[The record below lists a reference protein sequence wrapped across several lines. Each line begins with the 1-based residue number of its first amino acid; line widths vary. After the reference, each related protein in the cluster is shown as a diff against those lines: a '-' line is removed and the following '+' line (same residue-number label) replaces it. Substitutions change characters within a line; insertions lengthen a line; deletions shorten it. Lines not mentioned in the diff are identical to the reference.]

1 LLVAVVGGHRCDEA
15 IAVTARRVGAL
26 LAKAGATV
34 VCGGLGGAMEAV
46 CAGAKKAGGLT
57 VGILPGEDKR
67 AANPYVDIPLP
78 SGMGYTRN
86 TLVVGCA
93 DIVIALPGEYGTL
106 SEIAF
111 ALNAKKPVIG
121 LGSWDIKGMCQV
133 DTPEEAVSLAKKLA
147 PKGKT
152 DNKA

>member
-1 LLVAVVGGHRCDEA
+1 MVGGHRCDEA
-15 IAVTARRVGAL
+15 IAGTARRVGAL

-46 CAGAKKAGGLT
+46 CAGAKEAGGLT

-67 AANPYVDIPLP
+67 AANPYVDIPLA
-78 SGMGYTRN
+78 SGLGYTRN

-111 ALNAKKPVIG
+111 ALNGKKPVIG
-121 LGSWDIKGMCQV
+121 LGSWNIEGMRQV
-133 DTPEEAVSLAKKLA
+133 DTPEEAILLVKKLVR
-147 PKGKT
+147 KNKT
-152 DNKA
+152 DR